1 VLSGELVT
9 PPFEKEIGPDWHPSR
24 LKIFKAPRRRGNLL
38 PRSEVLVMSYP
49 TEIAFDD
56 SSITSE
62 LEKLSLE
69 ALECILEFV
78 LNDGSN
84 LPFDIF
90 LSQNTPARITGRA
103 DQVLIGFRLSLQTKR
118 AVTA

>member
-1 VLSGELVT
+1 
-9 PPFEKEIGPDWHPSR
+9 
-24 LKIFKAPRRRGNLL
+24 
-38 PRSEVLVMSYP
+38 MSYP